1 MIAEVH
7 AMVVESDTQELPPQ
21 PERHLPTRPIDR
33 SAPDQVDLRDSGPRQ
48 VVIVE
53 DFWVDWQQAAPAR

>member
-7 AMVVESDTQELPPQ
+7 AMVVESDTPERSPQ
-21 PERHLPTRPIDR
+21 PESRLPTRPIERD
-33 SAPDQVDLRDSGPRQ
+33 APDEVDLRDSGPRQ

-53 DFWVDWQQAAPAR
+53 DFWVDWQQAAPAQ